1 MTDRKDRLKVV
12 VDGEKVN
19 KLLVVNRLGHRVEGS
34 VAELLH
40 LLLRKTSFE
49 TLSFICQKKRKE
61 NLHDLRECFAFLSE
75 DLGEDLLVDVAS
87 VVNIEGLR
95 LSSETYNSLGFDE
108 GAHARTH
115 QHMRATHTSDLHKCP
130 HSPGMP
136 PRDLRERQARTSLE
150 G

>member
-1 MTDRKDRLKVV
+1 MT
-12 VDGEKVN
+12 
-19 KLLVVNRLGHRVEGS
+19 LGRRPGVTALGWEVS
-34 VAELLH
+34 
-40 LLLRKTSFE
+40 RY
-49 TLSFICQKKRKE
+49 
-61 NLHDLRECFAFLSE
+61 REAACPIVPANAALAASAARA
-75 DLGEDLLVDVAS
+75 DSAAS

-108 GAHARTH
+108 GAHERTH

-136 PRDLRERQARTSLE
+136 PRDLRERQARTSPE